1 MDKNTNNHTK
11 KPYTTLRRSDR
22 EVTDEAWIKAFL
34 TRGAYG
40 TLATSV
46 DDQPFLNAGNY
57 VYAESQ
63 HAIYF
68 HRARKGRTS
77 ENLAANNRACYMVS
91 EMGRVLIGESAGDI
105 GVEYSS
111 VIVFGRAVLIEE
123 EAEKSRALQMLVDKY
138 APHLKVG
145 EDYEPVSAHDLKRVA
160 VYKLE
165 ITEWSGKSRQAAPE
179 HPGYT
184 YPNFPEES

>member
-1 MDKNTNNHTK
+1 MKEKTNNYTK

-34 TRGAYG
+34 TRSAYG

-57 VYAESQ
+57 VYDESQ
-63 HAIYF
+63 NTIYF

-77 ENLAANNRACYMVS
+77 ENLAANNRVCYMVS
-91 EMGRVLIGESAGDI
+91 EMGRVLIGESAGDF

-111 VIVFGRAVLIEE
+111 VIVFGRVELVEE

-160 VYKLE
+160 VYKIE
-165 ITEWSGKSRQAAPE
+165 IEEWSGKRRQAAPE

-184 YPNFPEES
+184 YPHFPEES

>member
-1 MDKNTNNHTK
+1 MEETANNYTK
-11 KPYTTLRRSDR
+11 KPYTTIRRSDR
-22 EVTDEAWIKAFL
+22 EVTDETWIKAFL
-34 TRGAYG
+34 KRGAYG

-57 VYAESQ
+57 VYDESQ

-68 HRARKGRTS
+68 HRTRKGRTS
-77 ENLAANNRACYMVS
+77 ENLAVNNRVCYMVS

-111 VIVFGRAVLIEE
+111 VIVFGHAVPVEE
-123 EAEKSRALQMLVDKY
+123 EVEKSHALQMLLDKY
-138 APHLKVG
+138 APHLKAG
-145 EDYEPVSAHDLKRVA
+145 EDYEPISTNDLKRVA
-160 VYKLE
+160 VYKIE
-165 ITEWSGKSRQAAPE
+165 IEEWSGKSRQAATE
-179 HPGYT
+179 HPGYI